1 MIGNVCEMMILSS
14 SVFLLILL
22 RTIFSFY
29 NFYCST
35 VWVSQEGHT
44 GHIYLYILAI
54 YTGLHFQT
62 HFYRYHPVE
71 KKKVEAIPS
80 VSNFLIK
87 LDTFI

>member
-71 KKKVEAIPS
+71 KKKSGSHSIC
-80 VSNFLIK
+80 L
-87 LDTFI
+87 